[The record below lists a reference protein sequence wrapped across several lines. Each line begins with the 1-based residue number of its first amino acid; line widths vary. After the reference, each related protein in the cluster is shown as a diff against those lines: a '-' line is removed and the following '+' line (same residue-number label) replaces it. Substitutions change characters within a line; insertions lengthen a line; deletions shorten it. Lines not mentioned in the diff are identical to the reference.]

1 MAKKIAG
8 YAARFDSPS
17 DDIGFIETIDHHA
30 FDGVLRTKPDVL
42 VLFNHDAHK
51 LLGRTASGTA
61 RVSVD
66 ARGLLYSCDLPDT
79 TVGRDVYELV
89 KRGDVVGSSFGF
101 VVAED
106 VWNVAPNGQVKR
118 TILNLSR
125 LIDCSPVV
133 TPAYPSTSVTI

>member
-1 MAKKIAG
+1 MSKNIAG

-17 DDIGFIETIDHHA
+17 ADIGFIETIDPHA
-30 FDGVLRTKPDVL
+30 FDGVMRTKPDVL
-42 VLFNHDAHK
+42 VLFNHDRHM

-66 ARGLLYSCDLPDT
+66 SRGLLYNCDLPDT

-101 VVAED
+101 VVSED
-106 VWNVAPNGQVKR
+106 SWDLSANGQAAR
-118 TILNLSR
+118 RILKVAQ

-133 TPAYPSTSVTI
+133 VPAYPATSVKV